1 MTPWT
6 VHQLDYCVGLM
17 RNHDN
22 ADIPQAALARYLER
36 QRNRALWAGEPVI
49 ATGLDFAVARVRAG
63 EWDSAAA
70 PSPLAGL
77 LAGRQVAA
85 DFLGQVH
92 DRHALQPDMAR
103 AGQGREEEA
112 LAAE

>member
-6 VHQLDYCVGLM
+6 VDQLDYCVGLM
-17 RNHDN
+17 KNP
-22 ADIPQAALARYLER
+22 AGTAIPQAALARYLES

-70 PSPLAGL
+70 MLQAVLNLAEP
-77 LAGRQVAA
+77 AE
-85 DFLGQVH
+85 
-92 DRHALQPDMAR
+92 RH
-103 AGQGREEEA
+103 
-112 LAAE
+112 

>member
-6 VHQLDYCVGLM
+6 AHQLDYCVGLM
-17 RNHDN
+17 RNHGGTG
-22 ADIPQAALARYLER
+22 IPQAALARYLES

-70 PSPLAGL
+70 MLQAVLNLAEPTR
-77 LAGRQVAA
+77 RQRQDVRHRASSIPCGPA
-85 DFLGQVH
+85 DSGQPP
-92 DRHALQPDMAR
+92 RP
-103 AGQGREEEA
+103 GS
-112 LAAE
+112 

>member
-6 VHQLDYCVGLM
+6 TDQLDYCVGLM

-22 ADIPQAALARYLER
+22 ADVPQAALARYLER

-49 ATGLDFAVARVRAG
+49 ASGLDFAVARVRAG

-70 PSPLAGL
+70 MLQAVLSLAEPHKPS
-77 LAGRQVAA
+77 AA
-85 DFLGQVH
+85 Q
-92 DRHALQPDMAR
+92 
-103 AGQGREEEA
+103 
-112 LAAE
+112 